1 MRENHR
7 YSSGKTQDQVS
18 VGDVVIIHDDLPRG
32 MWRLGVIT
40 EKIKGI
46 DNAVRGA
53 IVRIKSGC
61 GPASF
66 LRCPVQ
72 KLYPLEVK
80 QKEFNAQST
89 EEPSGGSSI
98 ENSVAPES
106 STLTSD
112 QDLTGPL
119 GTTTDPILS
128 VFQEDHSNAHSM
140 RNKRPQRRE
149 SANARDRIVASS
161 MDT

>member
-1 MRENHR
+1 MEKEYLLELRGNHR
-7 YSSGKTQDQVS
+7 YSTGKTQNQVS
-18 VGDVVIIHDDLPRG
+18 VGDVIIHDDLPHG

-40 EKIKGI
+40 EKIKGG
-46 DNAVRGA
+46 DNAVRGV
-53 IVRIKSGC
+53 IVRIKSGR

-98 ENSVAPES
+98 ENNVAPES

-112 QDLTGPL
+112 QDLTEPL
-119 GTTTDPILS
+119 STTTDSIPSIL
-128 VFQEDHSNAHSM
+128 Q
-140 RNKRPQRRE
+140 
-149 SANARDRIVASS
+149 SS
-161 MDT
+161 KSCSS